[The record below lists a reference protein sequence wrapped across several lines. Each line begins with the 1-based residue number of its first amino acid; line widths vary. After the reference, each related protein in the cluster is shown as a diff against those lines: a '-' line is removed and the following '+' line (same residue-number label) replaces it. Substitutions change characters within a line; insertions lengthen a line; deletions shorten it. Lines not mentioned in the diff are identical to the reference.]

1 MSDRT
6 NTSLK
11 LFHEYILIIV
21 SEEKIYLK
29 GYHEEMLL
37 FELIFTEKPL
47 IRHWSSV
54 IFWGKKWWNYEL

>member
-47 IRHWSSV
+47 IRH
-54 IFWGKKWWNYEL
+54 